1 MDYLRHGGYMSQSTH
16 RSREQ
21 TLATPDTLA
30 LSTEERIAF
39 LAQLIVDRIIDDE
52 KNGFTLLEQ
61 IEARE

>member
-1 MDYLRHGGYMSQSTH
+1 MSQSTN